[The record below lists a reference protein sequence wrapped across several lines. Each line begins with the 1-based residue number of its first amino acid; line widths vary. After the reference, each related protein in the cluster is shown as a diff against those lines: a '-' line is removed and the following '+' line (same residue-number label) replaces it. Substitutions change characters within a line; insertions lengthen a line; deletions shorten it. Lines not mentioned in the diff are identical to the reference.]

1 MYYVYMDFLHLGYIY
16 ITIMCNGNSVLWQQN
31 VVN

>member
-16 ITIMCNGNSVLWQQN
+16 IIIIMQFGLTTAKM
-31 VVN
+31 